1 MQWGWCLDPPGG
13 IRAFLRDP
21 ARFAMASLLFFVWL
35 LLCAPVVG
43 SQTPSFYT
51 IHVEE
56 GTTSFSTEGLS
67 YTIPDLDDDF
77 DNSQKFVALGIESDW
92 WAKRPQTLRLLT
104 ADDEVVYL
112 TFLFYWLCLCVHAR
126 ARVFK

>member
-1 MQWGWCLDPPGG
+1 
-13 IRAFLRDP
+13 
-21 ARFAMASLLFFVWL
+21 MASLLFFVWL

-51 IHVEE
+51 LPVDI
-56 GTTSFSTEGLS
+56 GTHSFFTEGLS

-77 DNSQKFVALGIESDW
+77 DSSQNFVALGIESDW

-112 TFLFYWLCLCVHAR
+112 TFLFYVFMHAC
-126 ARVFK
+126 ARVRF